1 MLCGLHIC
9 SDGSQSVLLQR
20 THGAASIVSLEF
32 ACYSKYGF
40 LGNKLERTASTGH
53 CRCDSRG
60 MMLVKACGGRLSGEY
75 TGLLE
80 EADNLGDA
88 GTKNE

>member
-1 MLCGLHIC
+1 MQHLLFGLN
-9 SDGSQSVLLQR
+9 LLV
-20 THGAASIVSLEF
+20 TINMVSLETNL
-32 ACYSKYGF
+32 K
-40 LGNKLERTASTGH
+40 RTASTGR

-80 EADNLGDA
+80 EADNLGEA
-88 GTKNE
+88 GTKNDRMNL